1 MKVQKMTKQDQ
12 VARQHKLF
20 STYLHE
26 RALTIDLWNGDSLM
40 HFGSCKIPLF
50 LLMR

>member
-1 MKVQKMTKQDQ
+1 MKAQETDKEEQ
-12 VARQHKLF
+12 VARQHELF
-20 STYLHE
+20 SKYLRE
-26 RALTIDLWNGDSLM
+26 RALTIDLWNGDALM